1 MAFAKGTARRTGTV
15 VAVTGAIDLVSD
27 GEQCVVIRN
36 GRPEMGLVT
45 ATVAAALR
53 GEQIQPLLL
62 GPAGE

>member
-1 MAFAKGTARRTGTV
+1 MGKPTSL
-15 VAVTGAIDLVSD
+15 VA
-27 GEQCVVIRN
+27 
-36 GRPEMGLVT
+36 EMGLVT